1 MAYSYAGKI
10 AILEYARD
18 HGTIAASKHF
28 GVAPSTIVR
37 WNRKYKIYET
47 QVMRT
52 FSVEQKIEALQYANI
67 HGLTNAMNHYNIDT
81 ATLQN
86 WNKKLKI
93 YQKHG
98 SRHSN
103 TINKLPLRISDAE
116 KRAILEY
123 ARDHGATAAARAFN
137 IAASTI
143 RLWNQELNVY
153 APRKHRKF
161 TDEQKSEIIAV
172 AEQFGIPHTAREF
185 NLVGSQIQDWIN
197 NKNQRKL

>member
-1 MAYSYAGKI
+1 MAYSYAEKI

-18 HGTIAASKHF
+18 HGTIAAARHF
-28 GVAPSTIVR
+28 GIPSSTVVR

-47 QVMRT
+47 QVMRA
-52 FSVEQKIEALQYANI
+52 FSVEQKIEILRYANE
-67 HGLTNAMNHYNIDT
+67 HGLTNAMNHYCVDT

-98 SRHSN
+98 SRHSD

-116 KRAILEY
+116 KRAVLEY
-123 ARDHGATAAARAFN
+123 ARDHGPAAAARVFN

-143 RLWNQELNVY
+143 RLWNNEFKVY
-153 APRKHRKF
+153 KTRCHRTF
-161 TDEQKSEIIAV
+161 SDEQKSEIIAI
-172 AEQFGIPHTAREF
+172 AEQFGIPHAAREF
-185 NLVGSQIQDWIN
+185 GVTGSQISDWIT
-197 NKNQRKL
+197 KQNQK